1 MGFVL
6 STKCALSFGRK
17 VFSEDNDCTI
27 KLWLNIL
34 HIHKGDQLKKGNN
47 SIQLSFPPIGETIK
61 TVYILYGRILYKGL
75 DYVR

>member
-17 VFSEDNDCTI
+17 VFSEDTDCTM
-27 KLWLNIL
+27 KLWFNIL
-34 HIHKGDQLKKGNN
+34 HIHKGDQLKEGNN
-47 SIQLSFPPIGETIK
+47 SVQFSFPPIGETIK
-61 TVYILYGRILYKGL
+61 TICTLDGRTLHKGL